1 MRNKIKQLLKKE
13 GGFTLVELLAVI
25 AILALIVGIAIPMI
39 GNVVQK
45 SQVKADNAQIEL
57 IGDAARLY
65 KIESADPP
73 ATEAEITID
82 DLIPEY
88 LEEDVIGTEVNGFTI
103 KDTTTIGV
111 LKQNTSEALKQN
123 TSKND

>member
-13 GGFTLVELLAVI
+13 GGFTLVELLAVL

-57 IGDAARLY
+57 IVDAARLY
-65 KIESADPP
+65 KIESANPP
-73 ATEAEITID
+73 ETEGEITID
-82 DLIPEY
+82 DLTPEY
-88 LEEDVIGTEVNGFTI
+88 LEEEIVGTEVHG
-103 KDTTTIGV
+103 TTIAKTSTV
-111 LKQNTSEALKQN
+111 EDLKKLIQK
-123 TSKND
+123 